1 MILIISQSK
10 KTAKCVA
17 EAFHYMSILSY
28 GTTPHEALSEIS
40 NLYHAVLIINP
51 DSFPDILDYVNRIR
65 SYKSDIPIFAIL
77 DGEVAPYYP
86 DLFEDYFTKSMS
98 TPSIASKI
106 IGYAK
111 ENNYTGIGDY
121 YLTGFDASNNTVG
134 VYYFHTKLSLTK
146 TEAMILRYLIR
157 SYPVPQKADS
167 ILKYA
172 FKSSR
177 TPEPSS
183 IRTHLSLMNKKFEE
197 TIGRKMIL
205 LEPSQGYVILTP
217 EYLYNKKSVSSVQT

>member
-1 MILIISQSK
+1 MLLIISQSK
-10 KTAKCVA
+10 KTARSLA

-28 GTTPHEALSEIS
+28 GATPHEALSEIS
-40 NLYHAVLIINP
+40 NLYRAVLIINP
-51 DSFPDILDYVNRIR
+51 DEFPDILDYVNRIK

-77 DGEVAPYYP
+77 DGEAPSYYP
-86 DLFEDYFTKSMS
+86 DLFEACFTRSIS
-98 TPSIASKI
+98 APSIASKI
-106 IGYAK
+106 ISHANQ
-111 ENNYTGIGDY
+111 NNLLGIGDY
-121 YLTGFDASNNTVG
+121 YLAGFDASSHTVG

-157 SYPVPQKADS
+157 SYPIPQKAES

-177 TPEPSS
+177 SPEPSS

-197 TIGRKMIL
+197 SIGIKMIS
-205 LEPSQGYVILTP
+205 LEPGRGYVILTP
-217 EYLYNKKSVSSVQT
+217 EYVYNKKSVSSEQA